1 MTNTETGE
9 ILVEKKFHKPKF
21 NEIMNNPE
29 YKSYVDGLLER
40 AMIKKMNNTEF
51 DIDAE
56 SYEEI
61 RSIAL
66 EAEI

>member
-1 MTNTETGE
+1 
-9 ILVEKKFHKPKF
+9 
-21 NEIMNNPE
+21 MNDPE

-40 AMIKKMNNTEF
+40 AMIKKMNNSEL